1 MSPDATVRFYRTPR
15 GSETA
20 RLLTAA
26 ADAGWG
32 EYRGLRVAVLG
43 PTGAALAAFA
53 SDAERVVG
61 LHPGGPEPDAGSPR
75 LRIGVEPESLPV
87 ADSVFDRVLLL
98 HTLEDA
104 HDGAAVLR
112 EVWRMTAP
120 EGRILLAVPNRLGPW
135 AWCGRNPFRRGRP
148 LTAAGLRQRLAAAA
162 FEPQKVWGALYAPPL
177 PAALYVRVAAVW
189 ERLRLPVPGV
199 VLAEGLKRLHMPT
212 KIPTERTAR
221 RLRPF
226 LIPR

>member
-1 MSPDATVRFYRTPR
+1 VSPDATVSFYRTPR

-43 PTGAALAAFA
+43 PAGATLATFA
-53 SDAERVVG
+53 GDAERVVD
-61 LHPGGPEPDAGSPR
+61 LHPGVPAPAAWSSR
-75 LRIGVEPESLPV
+75 LRIGVEADSLPV

-98 HTLEDA
+98 HTLENAEDVA
-104 HDGAAVLR
+104 TALR
-112 EVWRMTAP
+112 EVWRMMAP
-120 EGRILLAVPNRLGPW
+120 EGRVLLAVPNRLGPW

-148 LTAAGLRQRLAAAA
+148 LTAAGLRRRLAAAA

-177 PAALYVRVAAVW
+177 PTALYVRVAAVW

-199 VLAEGLKRLHMPT
+199 VLAEGLKRLHVPT
-212 KIPTERTAR
+212 KIPTEQTAR
-221 RLRPF
+221 RLRPS

>member
-20 RLLTAA
+20 RLLCAA
-26 ADAGWG
+26 AAAGWG
-32 EYRGLRVAVLG
+32 DCRGLRVAVCG
-43 PTGAALAAFA
+43 PAGAAFA
-53 SDAERVVG
+53 AFAGAAERVVD
-61 LHPGGPEPDAGSPR
+61 LHPGVPEPAAGPAR
-75 LRIGVEPESLPV
+75 LRVGVEPEALPV

-98 HTLEDA
+98 HTLEHA
-104 HDGAAVLR
+104 GDGAAALR

-120 EGRILLAVPNRLGPW
+120 EGRVLLAVPNRLGPW

-148 LTAAGLRQRLAAAA
+148 LTAAGLRRRLAAAA
-162 FEPQKVWGALYAPPL
+162 FEPQQVWGALYAPPL
-177 PAALYVRVAAVW
+177 PAALYVRVAAGW

-212 KIPTERTAR
+212 AIPTGRTAR
-221 RLRPF
+221 RLRPS

>member
-1 MSPDATVRFYRTPR
+1 MPPDATVRFYRTPR

-26 ADAGWG
+26 VDAGWG
-32 EYRGLRVAVLG
+32 ACHGLRVAVLG
-43 PTGAALAAFA
+43 PTGAVLATFA
-53 SDAERVVG
+53 GDAERVVD
-61 LHPGGPEPDAGSPR
+61 LHPGVPAPEAGSPR

-98 HTLEDA
+98 HTLENAEDST
-104 HDGAAVLR
+104 AALR

-120 EGRILLAVPNRLGPW
+120 EGRVLLAVPNRLGPW

-148 LTAAGLRQRLAAAA
+148 LTAAGLRRRLAAAA

-199 VLAEGLKRLHMPT
+199 VLAEGLKRLHVPT

>member
-1 MSPDATVRFYRTPR
+1 MSPDATARFYRTPR
-15 GSETA
+15 GLETA

-32 EYRGLRVAVLG
+32 DYRGLRVAVLG
-43 PTGAALAAFA
+43 PTGAALATFA
-53 SDAERVVG
+53 GDAERVVD
-61 LHPGGPEPDAGSPR
+61 LHPGVPAPEAGSSR
-75 LRIGVEPESLPV
+75 LRIGVEPETLPV

-98 HTLEDA
+98 HTLENA
-104 HDGAAVLR
+104 EDGTAALR

-120 EGRILLAVPNRLGPW
+120 EGRVLLAVPNRLGPW

-148 LTAAGLRQRLAAAA
+148 LTAAGLRRRLAAAA

-189 ERLRLPVPGV
+189 ERLRFPVPGV
-199 VLAEGLKRLHMPT
+199 VLAEGLKRLHVPT
-212 KIPTERTAR
+212 KIPTEQTAR
-221 RLRPF
+221 QLRPS